1 MEWNFI
7 LLSGEDV
14 DFFGWRVLAIAR
26 LFDGDIDDSDFG
38 DSEEDLA
45 CDVDGPA
52 VAPPEA
58 AFEVMFMRDGGV
70 VLNCN
75 QSRYM

>member
-14 DFFGWRVLAIAR
+14 DFFGWSVLAIAL
-26 LFDGDIDDSDFG
+26 LFDGDIDDRDFG
-38 DSEEDLA
+38 DIEEDLA
-45 CDVDGPA
+45 CDDEGPA
-52 VAPPEA
+52 AA
-58 AFEVMFMRDGGV
+58 AFEVMFIKDGGV